1 MVLDREFCT
10 EGIFSLCSS
19 KRKDLSPQLAETT
32 VVIRRPSK
40 IRTDDRGRNVLDAP
54 EEDLEFELLSTG
66 ELEVILQEA
75 NRESLD
81 SMAEIARS
89 AESGVVARHR
99 ETGIFTVV
107 TDEELQMLRES
118 DAANLP
124 DSSDDATSPPLSL
137 VSTQMLQVMLKV
149 DDAEDDLPDE
159 EASKGFDPYD
169 HS

>member
-1 MVLDREFCT
+1 MLDRGYCA

-19 KRKDLSPQLAETT
+19 KTKDSSPDIAETT

-40 IRTDDRGRNVLDAP
+40 IRTDERGRNVLDAP
-54 EEDLEFELLSTG
+54 VEDIELELISTG

-75 NRESLD
+75 NSDSLD
-81 SMAEIARS
+81 SMAAIAKS
-89 AESGVVARHR
+89 EESGVVARCR

-107 TDEELQMLRES
+107 TDKELEILRQNE
-118 DAANLP
+118 AADLAG
-124 DSSDDATSPPLSL
+124 SSDEASSSSLSL

-149 DDAEDDLPDE
+149 DDADDDLPDE